1 MFAAETHEESLS
13 QEWVERKGENGV
25 FQDGG
30 APGPPRDRDLGEL
43 VRQVSGLAGGGSEG
57 CREMRLKKRAGEG
70 WGTLSATAEGL
81 GLALG
86 ARGSHREPPRALSRD
101 AVSSDVLYV

>member
-1 MFAAETHEESLS
+1 MWGGRRGKWPGGSAMFAAETHEESLS

-57 CREMRLKKRAGEG
+57 CREMRLKKRAGRDGELSLPRRRG
-70 WGTLSATAEGL
+70 WA
-81 GLALG
+81 
-86 ARGSHREPPRALSRD
+86 
-101 AVSSDVLYV
+101 